1 MAADLLE
8 ESSLLLQL
16 PLCLLHLVL
25 EGLTNEPASLIA
37 AGRSCRCL
45 LTAVSDAR
53 LWPTYSYGGALRDEL
68 ARALGA
74 AALLPPPFL
83 AERLRFS
90 PLSRLTASVSL
101 RGMTR
106 ALELTRPRHLQ
117 PTRSLKTTGTIAG
130 WRSGCTGLMQA
141 GESPHFTNALAEL
154 LSRATC
160 MLVCA
165 RPEPAASLI
174 RLHLRPS
181 AVVSC
186 VLQSLPP
193 APAPA
198 PTPAADPAQLALLLC
213 GGVRGSAE
221 AAARR
226 LAGALLR
233 APEALR
239 LAAAEEGSC
248 EEAEASEA
256 DASLALM
263 IEAQSVALRV
273 SAAGNP
279 SEAAEL
285 LRSALLLRT
294 AAEAAASRLLSTP
307 IGAALRGAAGGCAS
321 GSTRALCLAAAGVL
335 DRTLARCSRAEQ

>member
-1 MAADLLE
+1 
-8 ESSLLLQL
+8 
-16 PLCLLHLVL
+16 
-25 EGLTNEPASLIA
+25 
-37 AGRSCRCL
+37 
-45 LTAVSDAR
+45 
-53 LWPTYSYGGALRDEL
+53 
-68 ARALGA
+68 
-74 AALLPPPFL
+74 LPPPFF

-90 PLSRLTASVSL
+90 PLSRFTASVSL

-117 PTRSLKTTGTIAG
+117 PTRPRQTTGTIAG

-141 GESPHFTNALAEL
+141 GESPHFTNTLAEM

-165 RPEPAASLI
+165 RPEPAASLV

-181 AVVSC
+181 AVVAC
-186 VLQSLPP
+186 VLQSTPP

-198 PTPAADPAQLALLLC
+198 PAADPAQLALLLC

-226 LAGALLR
+226 LAAALLR
-233 APEALR
+233 APEALC
-239 LAAAEEGSC
+239 LAAAEAGSC

-263 IEAQSVALRV
+263 IEAQSAALRD
-273 SAAGNP
+273 SAAGSP

-294 AAEAAASRLLSTP
+294 AAEAAAARLLSTP
-307 IGAALRGAAGGCAS
+307 IGAALRGAAGGGAS
-321 GSTRALCLAAAGVL
+321 GSTRALCLAAAAVL